1 MEWHLVVVDENTYLF
16 SQWATLILGVIV
28 AILAAMKYIN
38 HEVLMSLIKEDVI
51 MTKDEFE
58 RVQNTLHDVQDNLIQ
73 LG

>member
-16 SQWATLILGVIV
+16 SQWETLILGVIV

-58 RVQNTLHDVQDNLIQ
+58 SVQNTQQDLQDHSIEI
-73 LG
+73 G